1 MHKSS
6 SKSTYINR
14 KQWLI
19 SVIFLGTSSDLV
31 KGHSWLH
38 HAPLQKHHCSGKT
51 QVAQHSPHHWTKM
64 QQQVI
69 FFFFAKVY
77 THLMYIWQYF
87 ASYLS
92 IRPAAIKCKRSAVIT
107 WLQFLLNWKGTAF
120 THIAITTREP
130 YEWVLQDLTT
140 FHTWVSL
147 PPDKIEMCLSSALC
161 FPSEYL
167 GQLNFAINLQEQN
180 PDLQTHILRRAS
192 RSSRE
197 AQPMAKKTCQAWHH
211 SC

>member
-69 FFFFAKVY
+69 FFFFCKSIHTFNVY
-77 THLMYIWQYF
+77 LTIFRL
-87 ASYLS
+87 LS
-92 IRPAAIKCKRSAVIT
+92 LYTPSGNKMQAVSCYHMTAVSAELKR
-107 WLQFLLNWKGTAF
+107 NC
-120 THIAITTREP
+120 
-130 YEWVLQDLTT
+130 
-140 FHTWVSL
+140 FHTYRDYNQRTLWMS
-147 PPDKIEMCLSSALC
+147 
-161 FPSEYL
+161 PS
-167 GQLNFAINLQEQN
+167 GSN
-180 PDLQTHILRRAS
+180 HIS
-192 RSSRE
+192 HMSFITS
-197 AQPMAKKTCQAWHH
+197 W
-211 SC
+211 